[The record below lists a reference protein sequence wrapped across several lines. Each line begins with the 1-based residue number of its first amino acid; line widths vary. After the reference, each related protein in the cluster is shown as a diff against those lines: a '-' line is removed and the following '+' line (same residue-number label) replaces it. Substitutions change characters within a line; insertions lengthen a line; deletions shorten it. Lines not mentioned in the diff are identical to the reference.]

1 MQGMIFGCSS
11 NTFLQVTIQLEAKA
25 FNKGRKTMWTKGLA
39 VVVMAAFLITL
50 GWGGG
55 YCAQS
60 GDAGKD
66 AAADGPRLDPL
77 AEKILKEASEY
88 LKSMKEFSFHA
99 EIVYDAVVPPNG
111 KLQYG
116 ASADVAVKR
125 PNKLYF
131 EYSDDNAS
139 RRLWYDG
146 KTVTVLD
153 GIHQVYGVIPGL
165 SSTDET
171 LDMLMRKYGW
181 SIPLSE
187 MVHSD
192 PYQALM
198 KSVQEG
204 HYIGLHKVD
213 GVRTHHLAFIGDR
226 VDWQVWIEDGTELVP
241 RKVTITYKTLPSSP
255 QYSALFSEW
264 NLAARLPDMVFS
276 PILPKGAEKIEFL
289 EAIKKESPTQ

>member
-1 MQGMIFGCSS
+1 
-11 NTFLQVTIQLEAKA
+11 
-25 FNKGRKTMWTKGLA
+25 MWNKGLA
-39 VVVMAAFLITL
+39 VVVMTAVLITL
-50 GWGGG
+50 GWCGGS
-55 YCAQS
+55 CAQ
-60 GDAGKD
+60 GKD
-66 AAADGPRLDPL
+66 AAKAAAPGGARIDPL
-77 AEKILKEASEY
+77 AERILKETGEY
-88 LKSMKEFSFHA
+88 LKSIKEFSFHA
-99 EIVYDAVVPPNG
+99 EIVYDAVVPPDG

-116 ASADVAVKR
+116 AAADVAVRR
-125 PNKLYF
+125 PDKLYF
-131 EYSDDNAS
+131 EYSDDNAH

-153 GIHQVYGVIPGL
+153 GLHKVFGVIPGL
-165 SSTDET
+165 SSTDQT
-171 LDMLMRKYGW
+171 LDMLMRNYGW

-192 PYQALM
+192 PYQAVM
-198 KSVQEG
+198 KGVQEG

-255 QYSALFSEW
+255 QYSAVFSEW
-264 NLAARLPDMVFS
+264 NLAARLPDVIFS

-289 EAIKKESPTQ
+289 EAIKKGPPTQ